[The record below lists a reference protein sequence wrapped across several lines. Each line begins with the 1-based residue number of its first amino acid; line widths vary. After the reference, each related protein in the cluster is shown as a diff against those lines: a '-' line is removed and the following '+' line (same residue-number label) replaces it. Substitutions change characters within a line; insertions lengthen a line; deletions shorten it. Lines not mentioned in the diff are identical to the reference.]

1 MAEVNP
7 GTGGCLCGAARYRL
21 SEPPQSFGACH
32 CEMCRKFS
40 GGVELG
46 VQLPAEAVVW
56 EAGDTVKTYASSEW
70 AERGFCATCGSSLFW
85 RLTAP
90 GPMHGMYA
98 LSAGSLDSFDG
109 LAFES
114 EVYIDAKPACYAF
127 TGARKTMTEADMLAM
142 VASANAD
149 APE

>member
-1 MAEVNP
+1 MADVNP

-21 SEPPQSFGACH
+21 AETPRQFGACH
-32 CEMCRKFS
+32 CKMCRKFS

-46 VQLPAEAVVW
+46 LQLPAEAVIW
-56 EAGDTVKTYASSEW
+56 EANATVKTYASSEW
-70 AERGFCATCGSSLFW
+70 AERGFCEICGSSLFW

-98 LSAGSLDSFDG
+98 LAVGSLDSFEG
-109 LAFES
+109 LEFSA

-127 TGARKTMTEADMLAM
+127 EGERKTMTEADVMAM
-142 VASANAD
+142 VASGGT
-149 APE
+149 PE